1 VEYESVLKR
10 PGLIVGLDETDL
22 DDILNYFLS
31 RSKIREIFYLWRPCL
46 RDPKDDLVLEVAVA
60 SESKYVITHN
70 LRDFQ
75 GIERFGI
82 RAVTPKEFLVERGL
96 IK

>member
-1 VEYESVLKR
+1 
-10 PGLIVGLDETDL
+10 
-22 DDILNYFLS
+22 
-31 RSKIREIFYLWRPCL
+31 L